1 MSICLATTCQK
12 TPLPLSLALSPLS
25 IAPLPSSPPTPPD
38 FSAPVPCP
46 REWSNRRT
54 PPLLFLPHAPLSLA
68 QPALSCSEARA
79 ATACA
84 VARCAWRRGELMNRR
99 GFVLAGV
106 VSRGTNAAPLMLAFS
121 FARSVE
127 ACLFLLCALAS
138 ASLPLL
144 LMVWW

>member
-12 TPLPLSLALSPLS
+12 TPLPLSLALPPSPSLCCLPLLQLLRFLRPC
-25 IAPLPSSPPTPPD
+25 PLPS
-38 FSAPVPCP
+38 C
-46 REWSNRRT
+46 WSNRRT

-68 QPALSCSEARA
+68 QPALLCSEARA

-84 VARCAWRRGELMNRR
+84 VARCAWHRGELKNRR
-99 GFVLAGV
+99 RFVRAGV